1 MFSPVGLNAAIVA
14 RLGACDMTPAEPRRI
29 RANIKMQMIRM
40 YMHDLTGHFTDD
52 PGTFGR
58 MVVDQGKGLATAHP
72 IGWAQ
77 HIVNCTTVEAVEFC
91 RCELETVYA
100 QLVAWKLPTTMEVKQ
115 ASSTSK

>member
-1 MFSPVGLNAAIVA
+1 
-14 RLGACDMTPAEPRRI
+14 
-29 RANIKMQMIRM
+29 
-40 YMHDLTGHFTDD
+40 MHDLTGHFTDD